1 MYNKKSK
8 HVLVLKLLFPKIY
21 FGCFQTGVIMGTN
34 MAVDLMSREK
44 GGQGGLIINVASSAG
59 DDLLIFTQY
68 FPFE

>member
-1 MYNKKSK
+1 
-8 HVLVLKLLFPKIY
+8 
-21 FGCFQTGVIMGTN
+21 MGTN